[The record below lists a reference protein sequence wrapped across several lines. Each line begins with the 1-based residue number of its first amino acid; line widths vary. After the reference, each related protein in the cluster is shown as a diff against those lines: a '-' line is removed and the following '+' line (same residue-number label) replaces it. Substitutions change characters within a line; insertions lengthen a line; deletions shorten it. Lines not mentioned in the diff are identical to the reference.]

1 MLRVTI
7 IKVDSRE
14 IWDLEGSLSGDW
26 VVELERCW
34 RERRPLPG
42 IALQINLK
50 AVSYI
55 DAKGKELLKEMHG
68 RGVEI
73 KGCGCMV
80 RAVVEEITRHAS
92 LLWPRESPE

>member
-1 MLRVTI
+1 MFRVTI
-7 IKVDSRE
+7 NKEDSQE
-14 IWDLEGSLSGDW
+14 IWDLEGSLSGEW

-34 RERRPLPG
+34 RGRPSLPG
-42 IALQINLK
+42 TVLQINLK

-55 DAKGKELLKEMHG
+55 DTKGKQLLKEMHG

>member
-7 IKVDSRE
+7 NKEGSRE
-14 IWDLEGSLSGDW
+14 VWDLEGSLSGDW
-26 VVELERCW
+26 VAELERCW
-34 RERRPLPG
+34 KESSLAGTP
-42 IALQINLK
+42 LQINLK

-55 DAKGKELLKEMHG
+55 DAKGKQLLKEMHG

-80 RAVVEEITRHAS
+80 RAVVEEITRHAA
-92 LLWPRESPE
+92 LLWPRESRE

>member
-7 IKVDSRE
+7 RKEDYEE

-26 VVELERCW
+26 VAELARCW
-34 RERRPLPG
+34 RERSSPSG
-42 IALQINLK
+42 TALQVNLK

-55 DAKGKELLKEMHG
+55 DRKGKELLKEMHG

-80 RAVVEEITRHAS
+80 RALVEEITRHAR
-92 LLWPRESPE
+92 LLWPRESGD

>member
-7 IKVDSRE
+7 YKEGSRE
-14 IWDLEGSLSGDW
+14 MWDLEGSLSGDW
-26 VVELERCW
+26 VAELERCW
-34 RERRPLPG
+34 AESSPSG
-42 IALQINLK
+42 TTLQLNLK

-55 DAKGKELLKEMHG
+55 DAKGKQLLKEMHG

-80 RAVVEEITRHAS
+80 RAVVEEITRHAR
-92 LLWPRESPE
+92 LLWPHESSQ

>member
-7 IKVDSRE
+7 NKGESLE

-26 VVELERCW
+26 VAELERCW
-34 RERRPLPG
+34 TERSSPSDT
-42 IALQINLK
+42 ALQINLK

-55 DAKGKELLKEMHG
+55 DAKGKQLLKEMHG

-92 LLWPRESPE
+92 LLWPREPRE

>member
-1 MLRVTI
+1 MFRVTVN
-7 IKVDSRE
+7 KGDSRE

-26 VVELERCW
+26 VAELERCW
-34 RERRPLPG
+34 RERPPLPG

-55 DAKGKELLKEMHG
+55 DAKGKGLLKEMHG

-80 RAVVEEITRHAS
+80 RAVVEEITRHVG